1 MRRQEKMAMHTPAR
15 WALRLA
21 LGLAV
26 LVCTGAQ
33 AQSAAETALRDQLRK
48 TILDLRQLQDE
59 NAGLKAK
66 LAAAAPQPAA
76 PVAPAAPA
84 PERKPEAG
92 DAKLQ
97 GALKSEKDHGKALQR
112 QLDNA
117 NKVLAQWQQVYDQAV
132 ALARGRD
139 AEAKKFEGLY
149 HQVDD
154 HVNACDRKNTILV
167 QIGEELIE
175 RYKEKDTWEAL
186 KDGEP
191 LTGIH
196 HVKLERIAQEYHA
209 RIVDATSAP
218 LPAEVHPQ

>member
-1 MRRQEKMAMHTPAR
+1 MHTPTR
-15 WALRLA
+15 WALRLG

-26 LVCTGAQ
+26 LVCAGAQ

-48 TILDLRQLQDE
+48 TILDLRQLQDQ
-59 NAGLKAK
+59 NAALKAQ
-66 LAAAAPQPAA
+66 LAATGPRP
-76 PVAPAAPA
+76 APAAPA
-84 PERKPEAG
+84 PEPKAAAG

-97 GALKSEKDHGKALQR
+97 GALKSETDKAKALQQ

-132 ALARGRD
+132 ALARARD
-139 AEAKKFEGLY
+139 ADAKKFETEY

-175 RYKEKDTWEAL
+175 RYKHKDTWDAL